1 MNEEID
7 IVEKIFELVK
17 ASNAF
22 DLASYEQ
29 TLSELEKKLGKEV
42 EHKEETKEIN
52 RIITKVKEDVLN
64 ALSGETTLENIGQA
78 TNALMQF
85 QDSYVSLKK
94 KYMYDEVDSLID
106 YVKAM
111 DDE

>member
-7 IVEKIFELVK
+7 IVEKILELVK

-29 TLSELEKKLGKEV
+29 TLSELEKILGKEV

-52 RIITKVKEDVLN
+52 RIITKAKEDVLT
-64 ALSGETTLENIGQA
+64 ALSGEATVEKIGQA

-85 QDSYVSLKK
+85 QDNYIASKK